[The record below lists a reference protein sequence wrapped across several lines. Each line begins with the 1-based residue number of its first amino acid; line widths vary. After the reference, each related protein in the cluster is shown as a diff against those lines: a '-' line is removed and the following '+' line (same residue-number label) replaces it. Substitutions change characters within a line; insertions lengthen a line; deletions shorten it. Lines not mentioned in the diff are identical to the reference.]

1 MEKRFNNVFE
11 LLAEAERNYAGL
23 VEHELLQN
31 WYLIDTKLYKLGV
44 LNQLFAE
51 SRLRL
56 VPKTKKK
63 VEGWVFLEPDYNRP
77 PEYAPYIMPSHRI
90 YKEKSDAQKCVVGER
105 ILAKI
110 TFEVEE

>member
-63 VEGWVFLEPDYNRP
+63 VEGWVAVIPAPHTYLAVMPYTTNGTVYRSKADA
-77 PEYAPYIMPSHRI
+77 EYHCNASMFVS
-90 YKEKSDAQKCVVGER
+90 
-105 ILAKI
+105 KI

>member
-31 WYLIDTKLYKLGV
+31 WYLIDPKLYKLGD
-44 LNQLFAE
+44 LKKLFFE

-63 VEGWVFLEPDYNRP
+63 VEGWVAVIPAPHTYLAVMPYATNGTIYRSKADA
-77 PEYAPYIMPSHRI
+77 EYHCNASMFVS
-90 YKEKSDAQKCVVGER
+90 
-105 ILAKI
+105 KI